1 MNNFKHS
8 SKVRKSISLKSI
20 LRLNMI
26 PVVVALLTGLVIIIF
41 FRYLPKEMPLFYSM
55 PWGKKQLADHQQF
68 LVIPILMILVTFI
81 NQIIS
86 WQLHESQ
93 KFFKKIL
100 LITSFVACGIL
111 IITFIRIIWIFI

>member
-8 SKVRKSISLKSI
+8 SKIGQSINLKSVI
-20 LRLNMI
+20 GLNMI
-26 PVVVALLTGLVIIIF
+26 PIAVALLTGLVIIIL

-55 PWGKKQLADHQQF
+55 PWGKKQLANPQQF
-68 LVIPILMILVTFI
+68 FVIPFLMILVTFI
-81 NQIIS
+81 NQIIA

-100 LITSFVACGIL
+100 LITSFVASGIL